1 MYAFPMALA
10 SGLGGIPFFFTT
22 ELSQRSEGIANAVAA
37 GVMLAVSFDLLNEPF
52 CMTKQSLSSTGSSAA
67 DAAKAVLGVIT
78 GAWFIWAS
86 QGAQHE
92 TSCAHFACWKPL
104 NA

>member
-1 MYAFPMALA
+1 VTWVTVALYTFPMALA

-22 ELSQRSEGIANAVAA
+22 ELSQRSEGIANAIAA

-52 CMTKQSLSSTGSSAA
+52 CMTEQALSSTGGPATA
-67 DAAKAVLGVIT
+67 AAKVVLGVIT

-86 QGAQHE
+86 QGAKHARIR
-92 TSCAHFACWKPL
+92 C
-104 NA
+104 